1 MNLNAGFPVVAEL
14 ADQIEGAGDENGVMG
29 RGFGESMFEGALG
42 VGDHGK
48 MRGVMADD
56 FGKLRGRDGTGRARR
71 GEDDFGG
78 VREEQAGNFVDG
90 FIAKGGV
97 DQKDFAAGEIL
108 FEEVGEF
115 AGGAGIVRA
124 IAVNVG
130 RGLKFFEAAGPD
142 GFGDSL
148 GDGSIGNLEA
158 ALLEQASGG
167 EGVQRVLELKT
178 ARKAWRDFEDLAGGR
193 FSDAS
198 LETALLDGLAIE
210 AKDLRRLNDF
220 TTETLGASEN
230 HFTGLRLLPGKD
242 ERHTGLEDSGFLA
255 RDFGEGVA
263 QEVFVVEID
272 ARDDGDDR
280 RKDIG
285 GVEAAA
291 QADFE
296 DREFNALASKMLEG
310 HSGYAFEIRGISAE
324 LARGEKLFDESLDAR
339 EGFGEGLVAD
349 FFATDADA
357 FVDFFEVG
365 RGIQTGA
372 KAGVPEDGFEE
383 RGC

>member
-108 FEEVGEF
+108 FEEVGEL

-142 GFGDSL
+142 GFGDSP
-148 GDGSIGNLEA
+148 GDGSIGDLKT
-158 ALLEQASGG
+158 ALLEQVNGG

-178 ARKAWRDFEDLAGGR
+178 ARKARRNFEDLAGGR
-193 FSDAS
+193 FNDVRVDAAV
-198 LETALLDGLAIE
+198 LGALAMD

-220 TTETLGASEN
+220 TTETLGAREN
-230 HFTGLRLLPGKD
+230 PFSGLRLLRG
-242 ERHTGLEDSGFLA
+242 
-255 RDFGEGVA
+255 
-263 QEVFVVEID
+263 
-272 ARDDGDDR
+272 GDDR
-280 RKDIG
+280 KKNVG
-285 GVEAAA
+285 GIEATP
-291 QADFE
+291 QAHLE

-310 HSGYAFEIRGISAE
+310 HGGDAFEIHGMSPE
-324 LARGEKLFDESLDAR
+324 LASGQEFFDEDLDAR
-339 EGFGEGLVAD
+339 ESFGEGLIAD
-349 FFATDADA
+349 FLATDADA